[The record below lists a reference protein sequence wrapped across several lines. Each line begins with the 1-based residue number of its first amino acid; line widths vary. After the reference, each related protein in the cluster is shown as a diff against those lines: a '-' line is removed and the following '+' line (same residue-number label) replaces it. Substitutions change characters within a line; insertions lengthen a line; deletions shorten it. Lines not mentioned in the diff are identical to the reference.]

1 MQAAKIVAM
10 SVLLI
15 VGVAFIWTTS
25 ATAAAKRTVQ
35 KGESCQQTCPK
46 SSCSKT
52 CSGDRECVS
61 YCSPN
66 DYAICSCVKP
76 DKKRPR

>member
-10 SVLLI
+10 SVLLF
-15 VGVAFIWTTS
+15 VGVAFISTAS
-25 ATAAAKRTVQ
+25 ATAAKRTVQ
-35 KGESCQQTCPK
+35 KGELCQHTCPK
-46 SSCSKT
+46 SSCKRT
-52 CSGDRECVS
+52 CRAGTECNS

-66 DYAICSCVKP
+66 DYAVCDCIKP